1 MNAQALIAEMTFGKC
16 GSMILSVG
24 VYTCT
29 V

>member
-1 MNAQALIAEMTFGKC
+1 MNAQALIAEMAFGKG